1 MTSTCDIALLGGRV
15 IDPESG
21 LDAVRNVGI
30 AGGRVVAVTSDR
42 IAAEREVDATGL
54 VVSPGF
60 VDLHSHAQTLAGA
73 RLQALDGVTTALELE
88 AGALPVHE
96 TYAAAEREGRPIN
109 FGFSSSWALARLSV
123 VAGIDH
129 SVDDGRTPI
138 EFFEEGQASA
148 RWNAPATEEE
158 LSRILRGVERG
169 LDEGGIG
176 VGVLLGYAPDTD
188 PEEFVRVASLAAD
201 RRVPV
206 FAHSRTISMLE
217 PGSSREGIREI
228 VDVAESTGAHV
239 HICHLNSTSLR
250 QIEGIR
256 TELLAARLR
265 GVGLSTETY
274 PYGAG
279 STGLGAE
286 FFAPDRF
293 DRLGTPTT
301 AIRYL
306 ATGERIAS
314 LDRLAEL
321 RSRDPGGLCIFE
333 YLDPARPEDLELLLQ
348 SVTMPDGVIASD
360 AMPLTF
366 PAGSPA
372 TGDWPIPLEGR
383 AHPRSAG
390 TFARTLRWL
399 VRELGVFDL
408 SEGIRRMS
416 LEPARLLEQ
425 AVPGMR
431 RKGRLQVGADA
442 DVVVFDP
449 ERVTDTATFEA
460 LTASTGIHHVLVDG
474 CFVVENGRL
483 DPASNPGEAI
493 RASGT
498 DVRTADFRKR

>member
-1 MTSTCDIALLGGRV
+1 MR
-15 IDPESG
+15 P
-21 LDAVRNVGI
+21 
-30 AGGRVVAVTSDR
+30 
-42 IAAEREVDATGL
+42 
-54 VVSPGF
+54 
-60 VDLHSHAQTLAGA
+60 
-73 RLQALDGVTTALELE
+73 
-88 AGALPVHE
+88 
-96 TYAAAEREGRPIN
+96 YAAAEREGRPIN

-301 AIRYL
+301 AIRYPRDRR
-306 ATGERIAS
+306 ADREPRPARGAQEPRPPGGSAS
-314 LDRLAEL
+314 SNTSIRLA
-321 RSRDPGGLCIFE
+321 RRISSCSCN
-333 YLDPARPEDLELLLQ
+333 Q
-348 SVTMPDGVIASD
+348 SP
-360 AMPLTF
+360 
-366 PAGSPA
+366 
-372 TGDWPIPLEGR
+372 
-383 AHPRSAG
+383 
-390 TFARTLRWL
+390 
-399 VRELGVFDL
+399 
-408 SEGIRRMS
+408 
-416 LEPARLLEQ
+416 
-425 AVPGMR
+425 
-431 RKGRLQVGADA
+431 
-442 DVVVFDP
+442 
-449 ERVTDTATFEA
+449 
-460 LTASTGIHHVLVDG
+460 
-474 CFVVENGRL
+474 C
-483 DPASNPGEAI
+483 
-493 RASGT
+493 
-498 DVRTADFRKR
+498 RTA